1 MRAAREQETNFPHK
15 LASTLLGFDR
25 STASFWRD
33 GWLCRETSMDKPE
46 DKRSQ
51 PEVLQ
56 QLSSWWERSK
66 PFGLLQEHLPHYAK
80 PYATALYWAQE
91 LSTREVSDA
100 HRAIVCRALEREG
113 NKAPTSFEVERWA
126 LELPEELRAVVLA
139 LGLEEVSVQE
149 LYEPRIEDGMFALD
163 GRAAKA
169 LERRG
174 APELAQVIRA
184 ESQKRV
190 AGYQEAITVAS
201 QLGRALGTPALW
213 WLFANEKLEQEGLP
227 PFPLAIFVARALIQL
242 KRDKDPIPANLET
255 APTKEPAT
263 KEQTLSPEVLPVEK
277 VSTWHIEVV
286 KLYHSTYKPI
296 EVELSA
302 DYSQVLRNGEVIA
315 KVPSLPTKQLAL
327 LQKGL
332 QRVGGLTFRRAVNY
346 LVRACWGRYLDQE
359 ARPEILTFNGPEH
372 LAKLIGEKSHQGSAL
387 VIEALQQGQ
396 SFWLDWPGG
405 YIGGLWTY
413 HGQRACRGRKAW
425 LEIQL
430 ARILSPHYGMGV
442 LDSPW
447 RVPVVPL
454 APMVGRHNEHAAQ
467 AALQERLLSELVER
481 RVELIQHGGAKIVD
495 QEWKRLAKDV
505 GLPET
510 TIAPLLE
517 RWQHTA
523 EDGEAFLEKDGD
535 RYILASTKPYLGAK
549 QFIIEAG
556 RRTLQA
562 KEAGKKGVL
571 IHVSH
576 IKGHPKSRTKPPKK

>member
-1 MRAAREQETNFPHK
+1 
-15 LASTLLGFDR
+15 
-25 STASFWRD
+25 
-33 GWLCRETSMDKPE
+33 MDEPA
-46 DKRSQ
+46 RSQ
-51 PEVLQ
+51 TEEDFFTAGLQ
-56 QLSSWWERSK
+56 KLSAWWESTK
-66 PFGLLQEHLPHYAK
+66 PLGLLREHLPHYAK
-80 PYATALYWAQE
+80 PFTTALYWALK
-91 LSTREVSDA
+91 LSNHEVSEP
-100 HRAIVCRALEREG
+100 HRAIVRRALEREG
-113 NKAPTSFEVERWA
+113 IKEPTSEEVDRWA
-126 LELPEELRAVVLA
+126 KELPDEMRAVVL
-139 LGLEEVSVQE
+139 GLEIEEVSAQE
-149 LYEPRIEDGMFALD
+149 LYEPKVEDGMFALD
-163 GRAAKA
+163 VRAAKV
-169 LERRG
+169 LELRG
-174 APELAQVIRA
+174 APDLAQVIRA
-184 ESQKRV
+184 ESKKRI
-190 AGYQEAITVAS
+190 ASYQEAITVAS
-201 QLGRALGTPALW
+201 SRGRSLCTPALW
-213 WLFANEKLEQEGLP
+213 WLFANDKLEQDGLP

-242 KRDKDPIPANLET
+242 KREKDPIPVTAET
-255 APTKEPAT
+255 PPTKEPAP
-263 KEQTLSPEVLPVEK
+263 KDLVLSAEVLPVEK
-277 VSTWHIEVV
+277 VSTVHLEIE
-286 KLYHSTYKPI
+286 KLYSSTYKPI

-332 QRVGGLTFRRAVNY
+332 QRVGSLTFRRAVNY
-346 LVRACWGRYLDQE
+346 LVRACWGRYLAQE

-372 LAKLIGEKSHQGSAL
+372 LAELIGEKSTRSAAL

-505 GLPET
+505 ALPSS
-510 TIAPLLE
+510 ILPALLE

-535 RYILASTKPYLGAK
+535 RYILASSTPYLGAK
-549 QFIIEAG
+549 QFILEAG

-576 IKGHPKSRTKPPKK
+576 IKGHPKSRTKPPQK

>member
-1 MRAAREQETNFPHK
+1 MDEQAPSRTEEDF
-15 LASTLLGFDR
+15 F
-25 STASFWRD
+25 TA
-33 GWLCRETSMDKPE
+33 G
-46 DKRSQ
+46 
-51 PEVLQ
+51 LQ
-56 QLSSWWERSK
+56 ELSAWWERAK
-66 PFGLLQEHLPHYAK
+66 PLGVVREHLPHYAK
-80 PYATALYWAQE
+80 PYATALSWAQE
-91 LSTREVSDA
+91 LSTKEVSEP
-100 HRAIVCRALEREG
+100 HRAIVRRALEREG
-113 NKAPTSFEVERWA
+113 IKAPTSEEVERWA
-126 LELPEELRAVVLA
+126 KEIPSELRAVLA
-139 LGLEEVSVQE
+139 GLGLQEVIAHE
-149 LYEPRIEDGMFALD
+149 LYEPKIEEGIFALD
-163 GRAAKA
+163 ARAAKA
-169 LERRG
+169 LELRG
-174 APELAQVIRA
+174 AHDLAEVIRV
-184 ESQKRV
+184 ESKKRV
-190 AGYQEAITVAS
+190 AGYQEALPIAS
-201 QLGRALGTPALW
+201 PLGRALGTPALW
-213 WLFANEKLEQEGLP
+213 WLFANDKLEQEGLP
-227 PFPLAIFVARALIQL
+227 PFPLAIFIARALIQL
-242 KRDKDPIPANLET
+242 KRVKDPIAATVET
-255 APTKEPAT
+255 PPTKEPAP
-263 KEQTLSPEVLPVEK
+263 KDLVLSAEVLPVEK
-277 VSTWHIEVV
+277 VSTVHLEIE
-286 KLYHSTYKPI
+286 KLYSSTYKPL

-332 QRVGGLTFRRAVNY
+332 QRVGSLTFRRAVNY
-346 LVRACWGRYLDQE
+346 LVRACWGRYLAQE

-372 LAKLIGEKSHQGSAL
+372 LAELIGEKSTRSAAL

-505 GLPET
+505 ALPSS
-510 TIAPLLE
+510 ILPALLE

-535 RYILASTKPYLGAK
+535 RYTLASTTPYLGAK
-549 QFIIEAG
+549 QFILEAG

-576 IKGHPKSRTKPPKK
+576 IKGHPKSGTKPPKK